1 MRVWPWAVLLMAPS
15 ALAHVG
21 SPEVYFEGDAGAY
34 HLLVTVNPPAM
45 IPGVAQVQ
53 VRAVS
58 GSVTHIRIFPVYV
71 NGKDQGLPPTADE
84 MQVLPG
90 DAQSFTGNV
99 WLMQSGSWEVR
110 AEVDGPQGPGRLAVP
125 VPAFARRTLP
135 MQKSLGVLLLGLA
148 LFLSVGIIFIAGAA
162 AREGV
167 LEPGETP
174 SPLRKRGGRIAM
186 TLATIAVVG
195 LLALG
200 NWWWNVAATDLKQ
213 TMLYTSPPLTTS
225 LESDGHFTLHIGDD
239 SWHTLR
245 KEQWSMKLIPDHGH
259 LMHTFLL
266 RVPALDQFTHLHP
279 EQMPDGSF
287 GVDLPR
293 LPAGRYQVFAD
304 IVRGSGFPETMVAEV
319 NLPDVPGK
327 PYRGDDSGVE
337 TPPLSATSRATDTSP
352 LPHGGRMVWMR
363 EQGDLKS
370 GLLTWFR
377 FRVEDAQG
385 KALQDLEPY
394 MGMAGHAMF
403 VRSDLAVFAHVHPA
417 GSVPMASLAIA
428 QKEQKEMTAA
438 MDHSAMGAL
447 SPVVTFPYGFPQP
460 GAYRIFV
467 QVKCHGEVETG
478 VFDAHVN

>member
-1 MRVWPWAVLLMAPS
+1 MKVWLLAILLVAPS
-15 ALAHVG
+15 AFAHVG
-21 SPEVYFEGDAGAY
+21 SPDVYFEGDAGAY

-45 IPGVAQVQ
+45 IPGVAQVE
-53 VRAVS
+53 VRVVS
-58 GSVTHIRIFPVYV
+58 GSVNHIRVFPVYV

-84 MQVLPG
+84 MQVVAG
-90 DAQSFTGNV
+90 DPQSFAGKV

-110 AEVDGPQGPGRLAVP
+110 AEVDGPQGTSRLAVP

-174 SPLRKRGGRIAM
+174 SPSRKRWGRIAM
-186 TLATIAVVG
+186 GLATMAVVG

-200 NWWWNVAATDLKQ
+200 NWWWDVAATDLKQ
-213 TMLYTSPPLTTS
+213 TMIYTSPPLATS
-225 LESDGHFTLHIGDD
+225 LGSAGQLTLHVGDD
-239 SWHTLR
+239 SWHKLR
-245 KEQWSMKLIPDHGH
+245 KDQWSMKLIPDHGH
-259 LMHTFLL
+259 LMHVFLL
-266 RVPALDQFTHLHP
+266 RIPALDQFYHLHP

-287 GVDLPR
+287 GLHLPH

-304 IVRGSGFPETMVAEV
+304 IVRGSGFPETMMAEV
-319 NLPDVPGK
+319 NLPDVPGR
-327 PYRGDDSGVE
+327 PYSGDDSGVE
-337 TPPLSATSRATDTSP
+337 APAPLSSGRATDTAQ
-352 LPHGGRMVWMR
+352 LPDGGRMVWLKDN
-363 EQGDLKS
+363 GDLQS

-385 KALQDLEPY
+385 KAVQDLEPY

-417 GSVPMASLAIA
+417 GTVPMASLAIA
-428 QKEQKEMTAA
+428 QKETGAL
-438 MDHSAMGAL
+438 MDHGAMGAL
-447 SPVVTFPYGFPQP
+447 PSVVSFPYGFPQP
-460 GAYRIFV
+460 GEYRIFV
-467 QVKCHGEVETG
+467 QVKRHGEVQTG
-478 VFDAHVN
+478 VFDVHAN